1 MKKLTLKLFTLV
13 AGVVLAAGS
22 LAGAYVPASANS
34 AQKKWTGSY
43 ASGALVTDENCPV
56 EVESELLTFDI
67 NEFPIRYYR
76 DDNAQ
81 DFLDYGASVTAK
93 YSFYNP
99 ADYTVNMSLAFPFG
113 ELPSYAYFYDE
124 QPDDTAKYTVT
135 ADGKEVERN
144 IRHTFYKGYGFDNAE
159 DISKIKDGFKDDEF
173 FSPELPVVK
182 ITLRFE
188 NIVYGNK
195 ESDAYFRLHIS
206 FADGARIMGSLHGYE
221 DVMHSSTTLTGWAK
235 NGYEHEFYVI
245 GSTEQPVF
253 DCTFYTNGYADKKTE
268 GSVRVT
274 SVENTNFKNL
284 ALSERAENSP
294 VSETDWYNAVVD
306 YLSESSSIYY
316 YYGYLDVSRNLM
328 RWYEYSLTL
337 EPKGKVVNEVSAPV
351 YPGINGYFDPNVYNY
366 EYLLSPAQSWAKFGK
381 FELVINTPYY
391 VIGSAPQGFEKTEYG
406 YYYSAETL
414 PEGELNFSLCA
425 SENPKRD
432 RGGYVALTVIFV
444 IIGFVVLHIIG
455 AIICGIVLVIVY
467 VCKKK

>member
-1 MKKLTLKLFTLV
+1 MKKLAYKLFV
-13 AGVVLAAGS
+13 IAAGAVLAAGS
-22 LAGAYVPASANS
+22 FAGAYVPASANS
-34 AQKKWTGSY
+34 AQKKWSGSY
-43 ASGALVTDENCPV
+43 SSGAIVTDENCPV
-56 EVESELLTFDI
+56 VVENELLTFDI
-67 NEFPIRYYR
+67 NEFPSHYY
-76 DDNAQ
+76 DENAQ
-81 DFLDYGASVTAK
+81 EFLGYGACVSAK

-124 QPDDTAKYTVT
+124 QPGDTAKYTIT
-135 ADGKEVERN
+135 ADGEEVERTT
-144 IRHTFYKGYGFDNAE
+144 RHTFYRGRGFVNETEMGKLRDGYRE
-159 DISKIKDGFKDDEF
+159 DSF
-173 FSPELPVVK
+173 FSPDMPVVK
-182 ITLRFE
+182 YTLKFE

-195 ESDAYFRLHIS
+195 ESDAYFRLSIS
-206 FADGARIMGSLHGYE
+206 FAEGARIMGSLHGYE

-235 NGYEHEFYVI
+235 NGDEHEFYVL

-268 GSVRVT
+268 GLVRVT

-284 ALSERAENSP
+284 ALLKRAENSS

-316 YYGYLDVSRNLM
+316 YYGYIDVSRNLM

-337 EPKGKVVNEVSAPV
+337 GPKGRVVNEVSAPV
-351 YPGINGYFDPNVYNY
+351 YPDINGYFSPNVYNY
-366 EYLLSPAQSWAKFGK
+366 EYYLSPAQSWAEFGK

-391 VIGSAPQGFEKTEYG
+391 IIGSTPNGFEKTEYG

-414 PEGELNFSLCA
+414 PEGELEFSLCA

-432 RGGYVALTVIFV
+432 RGGYVALAVILV
-444 IIGFVVLHIIG
+444 IIGVVVLHIIG
-455 AIICGIVLVIVY
+455 AIICGIVLLIVH
-467 VCKKK
+467 VSKKK